1 MILPDKH
8 IKLSNS
14 ILNVGALL
22 LKYIGEGKTVSSLWD
37 ESRRS
42 PEIKTF
48 DKFSLGCDL
57 LFIFGLIE
65 FKDGLLKKAER

>member
-1 MILPDKH
+1 MILPDKY

-22 LKYIGEGKTVSSLWD
+22 LRYIDEGKTVSSLWD
-37 ESRRS
+37 EARML

-57 LFIFGLIE
+57 LFIFGLVE
-65 FKDGLLKKAER
+65 FRDGVLKRAGR